1 MPQTTTD
8 PQPSIAPSA
17 KTAGNRLVSLDAF
30 RGATMALM
38 VVVNNAGG
46 PSYKQLQHSEWN
58 GWTIT
63 DMVFPAFLWIVG
75 VAITLSLGKR
85 LASGVPRTQLLG
97 PIFRRAIILYVLG
110 LLVYVYPAFDL
121 STQRWMGVLQR
132 IAICYL
138 IASVIYLYTSIR
150 GQIAWMVG
158 LLAVYWLLMAFAP
171 VPGYGHGRLDVAG
184 NFAHYVDRIVLG
196 HHNYAQTKTWD
207 PEGIISTLPAIVTT
221 LFGIMAGH
229 ILRRKATLVDRT
241 LWLFIVGNL
250 LIPAGL
256 ILDIWL
262 PINKKLWTD
271 SFSVFM
277 AGIDFVILALCIWF
291 IDERGHRRV
300 VKPLVILG
308 MNAIVVYM
316 ASEIFAEVLESIHL
330 HGGGQSISLQDWF
343 GHLAFASP
351 MNMSLL
357 YSIAY
362 LLLMYV
368 IAYVLYRRGWFLRV

>member
-1 MPQTTTD
+1 
-8 PQPSIAPSA
+8 
-17 KTAGNRLVSLDAF
+17 
-30 RGATMALM
+30 MALM
-38 VVVNNAGG
+38 VVVNNAAG

-63 DMVFPAFLWIVG
+63 DTVFPTFLWIVG

-85 LASGVPRTQLLG
+85 LANGVPRTQLLG

-110 LLVYVYPAFDL
+110 LLVYVYPAFSL

-150 GQIAWMVG
+150 GQIAWMLG
-158 LLAVYWLLMAFAP
+158 LLTVYWLLMAFAP

-207 PEGIISTLPAIVTT
+207 PEGVVSTLPAIVTT
-221 LFGIMAGH
+221 LLGIMAGH
-229 ILRRKATLVDRT
+229 ILRRKSALADRT

-271 SFSVFM
+271 SFALFM
-277 AGIDFVILALCIWF
+277 AGMDFVILALCIWF
-291 IDERGHRRV
+291 IDHRGYRRLA
-300 VKPLVILG
+300 KPFVILG

-316 ASEIFAEVLESIHL
+316 ASEIFAEVLESVHF
-330 HGGGQSISLQDWF
+330 HAGGQAISLQDWF
-343 GHLAFASP
+343 GHVTLLSP
-351 MNMSLL
+351 QNMSLL
-357 YSIAY
+357 YALSYLFLMYLIAY
-362 LLLMYV
+362 LF
-368 IAYVLYRRGWFLRV
+368 YRRGWFLRV